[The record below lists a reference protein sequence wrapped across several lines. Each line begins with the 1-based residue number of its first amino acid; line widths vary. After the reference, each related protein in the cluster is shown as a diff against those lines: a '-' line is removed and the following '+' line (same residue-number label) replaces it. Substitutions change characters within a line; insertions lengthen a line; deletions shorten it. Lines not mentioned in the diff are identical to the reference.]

1 MKAKKIIATGA
12 AIVGLSVGAV
22 GMVASTASAAPAQ
35 KGGCP
40 SDNWQQFS
48 PAPGDEHVDH
58 NADGVICVKFVGP
71 NGGGNS
77 AVPGFVVKDNNNP
90 V

>member
-1 MKAKKIIATGA
+1 MKAKKIIASGA

-40 SDNWQQFS
+40 SDKWFLF
-48 PAPGDEHVDH
+48 APFGGDARVDK
-58 NADGVICVKFVGP
+58 NGDGLICVTLVNV

-77 AVPGFVVKDNNNP
+77 VVPGFTVKDNNNP